1 MPREKKISGIP
12 ASSGIAIG
20 KAVILKTTH
29 WKLENFSGK
38 IENKEEEIKR
48 LESAIRETKERI
60 YKIRDNIK
68 KTTSAYKVF
77 DLYLLLLED
86 ESIVNS
92 CKKLIE
98 DKELKAE
105 VAIHNTLTELL
116 KSYSQSNDKFF
127 LERTADIKDL
137 SRLLIAELQNE
148 ELELSELKSTGIIVA
163 KDLAPSQTALFSKE
177 NVLGF
182 VTDAGGKTS
191 HSAIMAK
198 SLGIP
203 AVVGART
210 ATLFIKNGDT
220 VIIDGNEGLVIIN
233 PSPSILRTYKSKKK
247 RFDKM
252 TDELM
257 ILSKLPA
264 VTKDGYSVILSCN
277 IELLREI
284 EQVMEFGGEGVGL
297 YRTEF
302 LFLNRTNI
310 PDEEEQ
316 FSAYRKVVESVYPHH
331 TIIRT
336 IDLGGDKFQ
345 FYTDTPKELNP
356 FLGFRAIRFCLEK
369 TDVFKTQLRAI
380 LRASVYGDVKIMF
393 PFISDIEEM
402 RKAKGI
408 LNEVK
413 DNLLRKKVPFNE
425 NIEVGI
431 MVEVPS
437 TAVLAHLFAREV
449 DFFSIG
455 TNDLIQYTLAV
466 DRVNERISY
475 LYDPYHPAILNLI
488 YRVIDSAHKNRIW
501 VGVCGEMAGD
511 PISALLLVGMGVD
524 ELSASPTNIP
534 GVKYAIRSMK
544 FYELKEIAKRALSMA
559 TACEIKNYLFHHTP
573 MKNIKLISEKSH

>member
-1 MPREKKISGIP
+1 MPREKKLSGIP

-20 KAVILKTTH
+20 KAITIKTTH

-38 IENKEEEIKR
+38 VSDINAEIKR
-48 LESAIRETKERI
+48 LVDALNDAKNRI
-60 YKIRDNIK
+60 SKLKTDIK
-68 KTTSAYKVF
+68 KSSTAYGVF
-77 DLYLLLLED
+77 DFYLLMLED
-86 ESIVNS
+86 EDIIES
-92 CKKLIE
+92 CKKLI
-98 DKELKAE
+98 KEEKIKAE
-105 VAIHNTLTELL
+105 AAIHTTLMEIL
-116 KSYSQSNDKFF
+116 KTYSQSRDKFF

-137 SRLLIAELQNE
+137 ARLLIAELQNE
-148 ELELSELKSTGIIVA
+148 DINLLGRGDAGIVVA
-163 KDLAPSQTALFSKE
+163 KDLAPSQTALFTKE
-177 NVLGF
+177 SVLGF

-203 AVVGART
+203 AIVGART
-210 ATLFIKNGDT
+210 ATLFIKDDDT
-220 VIIDGNEGLVIIN
+220 VIIDGNEGLVIVN
-233 PSPSILRTYKSKKK
+233 PSPSILRGYKSKKK
-247 RFDKM
+247 SFDKM
-252 TDELM
+252 KNELLL
-257 ILSKLPA
+257 LSKLPA
-264 VTKDGYSVILSCN
+264 TTKDGYNVILSCN
-277 IELLREI
+277 IELVREI
-284 EQVMEFGGEGVGL
+284 EQVIEFGGEGIGL

-302 LFLNRTNI
+302 LFLNRTDV
-310 PDEEEQ
+310 PSEEEQ
-316 FSAYRKVVESVYPHH
+316 FEAYMKVAEGVRPHH

-356 FLGFRAIRFCLEK
+356 FLGFRAIRFCLER

-380 LRASVYGDVKIMF
+380 LRASAYGDVKIMF
-393 PFISDIEEM
+393 PFISDIDEL

-408 LNEVK
+408 LDEVK
-413 DNLLRKKVPFNE
+413 DELRRKKAPFNE
-425 NIEVGI
+425 NVEVGI

-437 TAVLAHLFAREV
+437 TAVLAPLFAREV

-524 ELSASPTNIP
+524 ELSASPTNIS
-534 GVKYAIRSMK
+534 GVRYAIRSME
-544 FYELKEIAKRALSMA
+544 FNTLKEIAKRALSMA
-559 TACEIKNYLFHHTP
+559 TADEIKNYLFHHTP
-573 MKNIKLISEKSH
+573 MKNIKLISSK

>member
-1 MPREKKISGIP
+1 LPREKKLSGIP

-20 KAVILKTTH
+20 KAITIKTTH

-38 IENKEEEIKR
+38 VTDVDKEIKR
-48 LESAIRETKERI
+48 LEDALTEAKDRISQIRA
-60 YKIRDNIK
+60 NVK
-68 KTTSAYKVF
+68 KSSSAYGVF

-86 ESIVNS
+86 ESIIES
-92 CKKLIE
+92 CKKLI
-98 DKELKAE
+98 KEEQIKAE
-105 VAIHNTLTELL
+105 AAIHTTLTELL
-116 KSYSQSNDKFF
+116 KTYSQSMDKFF

-137 SRLLIAELQNE
+137 ARLLIAELQNE
-148 ELELSELKSTGIIVA
+148 DINIFIGKEAGIVVA
-163 KDLAPSQTALFSKE
+163 KDLAPSQTALFTKE
-177 NVLGF
+177 SVLGF

-210 ATLFIKNGDT
+210 ATLFIKDGDT
-220 VIIDGNEGLVIIN
+220 VIVDGNEGLVIVN
-233 PSPSILRTYKSKKK
+233 PSPSILRSYKSKKK
-247 RFDKM
+247 SFDRMKN
-252 TDELM
+252 ELLL
-257 ILSKLPA
+257 LSKLPA
-264 VTKDGYSVILSCN
+264 TTKDGYNVILSCN
-277 IELLREI
+277 IELIREI
-284 EQVMEFGGEGVGL
+284 EQVNQSGGEGVGL

-302 LFLNRTNI
+302 LFLNRTDI

-316 FSAYRKVVESVYPHH
+316 FEAYKKVAEGVSPYH

-356 FLGFRAIRFCLEK
+356 FLGFRAIRFCLER
-369 TDVFKTQLRAI
+369 TDIFKTQLRAI
-380 LRASVYGDVKIMF
+380 LRASTYGDVKIMF
-393 PFISDIEEM
+393 PFISDIDEL

-413 DNLLRKKVPFNE
+413 NELRKKRVQFNE
-425 NIEVGI
+425 DIEVGI

-437 TAVLAHLFAREV
+437 TAVLAPLFAREA

-475 LYDPYHPAILNLI
+475 LYDPYHPAVINLI

-524 ELSASPTNIP
+524 ELSASPTNIS
-534 GVKYAIRSMK
+534 VVRYAIRSME
-544 FYELKEIAKRALSMA
+544 FNALKEIAKRALSMA
-559 TACEIKNYLFHHTP
+559 TAAEIKNYLFHHTP
-573 MKNIKLISEKSH
+573 MKNIKLISTK